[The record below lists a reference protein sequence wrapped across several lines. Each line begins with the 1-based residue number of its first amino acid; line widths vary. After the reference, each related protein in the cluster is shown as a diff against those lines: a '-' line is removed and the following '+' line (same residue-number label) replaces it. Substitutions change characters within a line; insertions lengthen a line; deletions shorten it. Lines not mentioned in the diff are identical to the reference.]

1 MRKGEKEK
9 RRKGEREKGRK
20 EKGVGVAEMGSF
32 CGFAIFRHFFQIH
45 SFILLFHLFNVIH
58 VGEFCPSPNGLIS
71 GCGGSPRRLGKKK
84 KRKRQ
89 ESHEEKGKGD

>member
-9 RRKGEREKGRK
+9 GRKGEREKGERSRGWQK
-20 EKGVGVAEMGSF
+20 WAVSAVSPF
-32 CGFAIFRHFFQIH
+32 FAIFFRF
-45 SFILLFHLFNVIH
+45 VH

-71 GCGGSPRRLGKKK
+71 GCGGSPRRLGKEKEKK
-84 KRKRQ
+84 KRR